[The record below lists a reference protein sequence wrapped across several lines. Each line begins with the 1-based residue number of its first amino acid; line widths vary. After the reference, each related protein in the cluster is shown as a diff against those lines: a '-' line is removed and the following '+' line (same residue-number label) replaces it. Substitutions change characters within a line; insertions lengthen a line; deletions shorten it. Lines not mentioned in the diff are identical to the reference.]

1 MAARNFNRPL
11 LATFIVLILGGFFI
25 FTSASLGLLAR
36 ENTNVVPN
44 LAYQLAAAIVG
55 AVFLIGASRVNY
67 HVWQKYS
74 FFIFVLA
81 LLITASV
88 FIPGFGL
95 EHGGARRWISM
106 GPLTFQPAEF
116 LKLGFVVY
124 FAALAAGAAKS
135 AETLSGGPT
144 ALAVLLALTGAVL
157 LFQPNT
163 GLFVIICLAGVT
175 MLFVSGSK
183 KRHLAM
189 LCFIVALGFLILVYE
204 RPYIKDR
211 VLTFWKFEES
221 DILDEGYQI
230 DQSLIA
236 IGSGGFMGRGFGQS
250 IQKFGY
256 LPEPIGDSIFAVAAE
271 EFGFI
276 GSALIVMALATFALI
291 GLRIASHAT
300 DAFGRLLVV
309 GIVILIA
316 SQSLLNIAAMTGL
329 APLSGIP
336 IVFMG
341 KGGTALVFA
350 LLEVGIMLNVSK
362 YQRLT

>member
-1 MAARNFNRPL
+1 MRNFNRPL
-11 LATFIVLILGGFFI
+11 LVTLIILILGGFFI

-36 ENTNVVPN
+36 EDASVVPN
-44 LAYQLAAAIVG
+44 LIYQLTAALLGTA
-55 AVFLIGASRVNY
+55 FLIGASKLNY
-67 HVWQKYS
+67 HLWQKYS
-74 FFIFVLA
+74 IFIFVLA
-81 LLITASV
+81 LLLTASV
-88 FIPGFGL
+88 FIPGFGI
-95 EHGGARRWISM
+95 EHGGARRWIPI
-106 GPLTFQPAEF
+106 GPLSFQPAEF
-116 LKLGFVVY
+116 LKLGFVLY
-124 FAALAAGAAKS
+124 FAACAAKGM
-135 AETLSGGPT
+135 ERPLGSGPSLI
-144 ALAVLLALTGAVL
+144 ALLALAGVVL

-163 GLFVIICLAGVT
+163 SILVIMSLAGLA
-175 MLFVSGSK
+175 MFFVSGAK
-183 KRHLAM
+183 KRHLAI
-189 LCFIVALGFLILVYE
+189 LCCIGLLGFLLLAYE

-211 VLTFWKFEES
+211 ILTFWKFEES
-221 DILDEGYQI
+221 NLLDEGYQI

-276 GSALIVMALATFALI
+276 GSALIVIVLTVFAVI

-300 DAFGRLLVV
+300 DAYGRLVV
-309 GIVILIA
+309 IGIVILIT

-336 IVFMG
+336 IVFMS

-362 YQRLT
+362 YQKLT

>member
-1 MAARNFNRPL
+1 MTTRIFNRSL
-11 LATFIVLILGGFFI
+11 LLTLAVLILGGFFI

-36 ENTNVVPN
+36 ENTSVVPN
-44 LAYQLAAAIVG
+44 LIYQLAAALIG
-55 AVFLIGASRVNY
+55 TAFLIGAAKLNY
-67 HVWQKYS
+67 HLWQKYS
-74 FFIFVLA
+74 IFIFVSA
-81 LLITASV
+81 LLLTASV
-88 FIPGFGL
+88 FIPGFGI
-95 EHGGARRWISM
+95 EHGGARRWIPM
-106 GPLTFQPAEF
+106 GPLSFQPAEF
-116 LKLGFVVY
+116 LKLGFVLY
-124 FAALAAGAAKS
+124 FAAYAAKGREISFHAGAFLIA
-135 AETLSGGPT
+135 
-144 ALAVLLALTGAVL
+144 LLALTGVVL

-163 GLFVIICLAGVT
+163 SIFVIICLAGLA
-175 MLFVSGSK
+175 MFFVSGAK
-183 KRHLAM
+183 KRHIAILCCIGLFGLLLLAQS
-189 LCFIVALGFLILVYE
+189 

-221 DILDEGYQI
+221 NLLDEGYQI

-276 GSALIVMALATFALI
+276 GSTLIVMALTIFALI

-300 DAFGRLLVV
+300 DAYGRLLVT

-316 SQSLLNIAAMTGL
+316 SQSFLNIAAMTGL

-336 IVFMG
+336 IVFMS

-362 YQRLT
+362 YQRPT